1 MGLVEIGRYENQ
13 VRADLARL
21 TLEREGIDVLL
32 FDQAMH
38 GYIGVGWLVP
48 VRLMAL
54 EEDADEA
61 LRILVEDDLRPD
73 RVANP

>member
-1 MGLVEIGRYENQ
+1 MSLVEVGRYDSQ

-38 GYIGVGWLVP
+38 SYIGVGWLMP
-48 VRLMAL
+48 VRLMVL

-73 RVANP
+73 WIEID

>member
-48 VRLMAL
+48 VRLMVL
-54 EEDADEA
+54 EEDAEEA